1 MPRTQP
7 ADQDV
12 HEDAADAAPT
22 KPRSYGL
29 NRWTLLGRMT
39 ADPQVRYT
47 EGGKAVLNFR
57 LATTVASV
65 TAFHRLVAWE
75 RAAEV
80 LAQYGRKGRE
90 LLVEGRLSPRVREVE
105 GQRVHQVELVVESFH
120 LLGNK
125 SAVSEEEVGQ

>member
-12 HEDAADAAPT
+12 HQNADAAAQP
-22 KPRSYGL
+22 KRRSFGL

-47 EGGKAVLNFR
+47 ESGKAVLNFR
-57 LATTVASV
+57 IATTVAGV

-80 LAQYGRKGRE
+80 LAQYAQKGRE
-90 LLVEGRLSPRVREVE
+90 LLLEGRLSPRVREVE
-105 GQRVHQVELVVESFH
+105 GQRVDQVELVVETFH
-120 LLGNK
+120 LLG
-125 SAVSEEEVGQ
+125 ARGVVSGEEETQ